1 MEALAEAAPLA
12 SWPRFPF
19 NHPLFILF
27 SSGTTGVP
35 KCIVHGAGGTLLEHA
50 KEHRLHGDFGPRDRL
65 YFHTSTGW
73 MMWNW
78 QLSALAAGTTIAVY
92 DGSVS
97 FPEQDALWQLVARE
111 KVTVFGTSPAFLQFC
126 RDAGIVPNQR
136 VDLGALRAM
145 QSTGSILF
153 DSHYDWVAENVKS
166 LPLQSI
172 SGGTDIIGC
181 FVLGNPNL
189 PVYRGESQC
198 VSLGLDV
205 RALPEKDAAERDRG
219 ELVCARPFPSRP
231 LGLFGDREGSRFHE
245 AYFSQNEGVWT
256 HGDYV
261 ELTERGTAR
270 ILGRSDGVLN
280 IRGVRIGPAEI
291 YHVLQDVPE
300 IAEAM
305 AIEQSAPAEPGGTR
319 LVLLVVLREG
329 SLLDRPLALRIK
341 KELSRRASP
350 VHVPSVIAAVPEL
363 PTTFSGK
370 RSEKAARDVLNG
382 RAATN
387 VAALKNPGSLD
398 VLRSHPDLQP
408 AK

>member
-1 MEALAEAAPLA
+1 
-12 SWPRFPF
+12 
-19 NHPLFILF
+19 
-27 SSGTTGVP
+27 
-35 KCIVHGAGGTLLEHA
+35 
-50 KEHRLHGDFGPRDRL
+50 
-65 YFHTSTGW
+65 
-73 MMWNW
+73 
-78 QLSALAAGTTIAVY
+78 
-92 DGSVS
+92 
-97 FPEQDALWQLVARE
+97 
-111 KVTVFGTSPAFLQFC
+111 
-126 RDAGIVPNQR
+126 
-136 VDLGALRAM
+136 M

-153 DSHYDWVAENVKS
+153 DSHYDWVGENVKS

-205 RALPEKDAAERDRG
+205 RALPEKDAGERDRG

-231 LGLFGDREGSRFHE
+231 LGLFGDPEGRRFHE

-256 HGDYV
+256 HGDYI
-261 ELTERGTAR
+261 ELSERGTAR

-319 LVLLVVLREG
+319 LVLLVVIREG
-329 SLLDRPLALRIK
+329 AVLDRPLTLRIK

-398 VLRSHPDLQP
+398 VLKSHPDLQP
-408 AK
+408 ARGPPPPAPTGGPKGRGRSASSTSSSRSRWAGSRGARST